1 MSTQGVGYDC
11 LLSFV
16 FERRELLVVD
26 YYENTHKD
34 PSNVDGCLYVFLLNV
49 SIKSIFGQGYPQ
61 YGSEKNGNVICF
73 LFKQLNK
80 PTSVSPKIYR
90 K

>member
-1 MSTQGVGYDC
+1 MSTEGVRYDC
-11 LLSFV
+11 LLSFA

-49 SIKSIFGQGYPQ
+49 SKMSIFGQGQRYPTHPQ
-61 YGSEKNGNVICF
+61 YGSEKNWNVICF
-73 LFKQLNK
+73 LFK
-80 PTSVSPKIYR
+80 
-90 K
+90 